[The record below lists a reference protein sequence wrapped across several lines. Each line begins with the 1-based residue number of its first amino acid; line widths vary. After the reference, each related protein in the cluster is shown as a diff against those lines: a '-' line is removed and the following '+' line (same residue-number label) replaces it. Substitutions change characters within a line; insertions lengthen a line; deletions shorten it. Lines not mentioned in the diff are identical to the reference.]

1 MEKILVDG
9 YNLLHKDPALQ
20 EMARHSLEQAR
31 EALLD
36 QLAAYRSGDMLI
48 RVVFDGREG
57 GAGSAGRRRQGVEVR
72 FSRPPRSADET
83 ILEIIA
89 AEPRRSSLLV
99 VTSDVKD
106 IGRAARAEGARWIS
120 SEAFLRRLHKAR
132 RPKGRSRQGVEGE
145 KPGLVGAS
153 EVEYWLRKFEPG
165 PEGTDPEPPRGRA
178 HRRLR
183 REPAVPSRAGR
194 GYRGGSGGR

>member
-31 EALLD
+31 ETLLD
-36 QLAAYRSGDMLI
+36 QLAAYRSGDVLI
-48 RVVFDGREG
+48 RVVFDGRAGG
-57 GAGSAGRRRQGVEVR
+57 GATGAPRRAGVEVR
-72 FSRPPRSADET
+72 FSRPPRSADQT
-83 ILEIIA
+83 LLEMIA

-120 SEAFLRRLHKAR
+120 SEAFLRRLHAARGPKAR
-132 RPKGRSRQGVEGE
+132 SREGAEGE
-145 KPGLVGAS
+145 KPGLVGPS
-153 EVEYWLRKFEPG
+153 EVEYWLRKFDPG
-165 PEGTDPEPPRGRA
+165 PEETDPEPPRGRA
-178 HRRLR
+178 RRRLR

>member
-1 MEKILVDG
+1 MEKILIDG

-20 EMARHSLEQAR
+20 KMARHSLEQAR
-31 EALLD
+31 ETLLD

-48 RVVFDGREG
+48 QVIFDGRE
-57 GAGSAGRRRQGVEVR
+57 SAGTAARRRAGVDVR

-89 AEPRRSSLLV
+89 AAPRRSSLLV

-120 SEAFLRRLHKAR
+120 SEAFLRRLHVSRGPKAR
-132 RPKGRSRQGVEGE
+132 GNKIGEGE
-145 KPGLVGAS
+145 KPGVVAAA
-153 EVEYWLRKFEPG
+153 EVEYWLREFDPG
-165 PEGTDPEPPRGRA
+165 PEEADPEPPRGRA

>member
-20 EMARHSLEQAR
+20 ELARHSLQQAR
-31 EALLD
+31 EALMD
-36 QLAAYRSGDMLI
+36 RLAAYRSGDMLI
-48 RVVFDGREG
+48 VVVFDGQ
-57 GAGSAGRRRQGVEVR
+57 AGRAGAASRPRAGLEAR
-72 FSRPPRSADET
+72 FSRPPRSADQT

-89 AEPRRSSLLV
+89 GEPRRSSLLV

-120 SEAFLRRLHKAR
+120 SEAFLRRLQGVR
-132 RPKGRSRQGVEGE
+132 RPQVGRTPGPQGE
-145 KPGLVGAS
+145 KPGVVAAS
-153 EVEYWLRKFEPG
+153 EVEYWLRRFDAGHGEA
-165 PEGTDPEPPRGRA
+165 DPEPPRRQA
-178 HRRLR
+178 RRRPR
-183 REPAVPSRAGR
+183 REPAVRSRAGR